1 MVKFL
6 KVPVSLIL
14 FCYITGETTDTY
26 GADVLNDSWDLISG
40 SISMKDSKGLFTSRK
55 EDPCK
60 QIPSGRSLALRSG
73 AANENIVQ
81 NPLNIALL
89 NAF

>member
-1 MVKFL
+1 MVKFS

-14 FCYITGETTDTY
+14 FCYITGGTTDTY
-26 GADVLNDSWDLISG
+26 GADVLNDSWDLISE

-60 QIPSGRSLALRSG
+60 QIPSG
-73 AANENIVQ
+73 
-81 NPLNIALL
+81 P
-89 NAF
+89 